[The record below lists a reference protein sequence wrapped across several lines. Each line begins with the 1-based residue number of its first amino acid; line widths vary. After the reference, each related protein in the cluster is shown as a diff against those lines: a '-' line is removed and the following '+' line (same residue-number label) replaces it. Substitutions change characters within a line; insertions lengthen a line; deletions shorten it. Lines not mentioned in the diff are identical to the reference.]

1 MARNIYGLD
10 LGTHE
15 IKVYDKK
22 NESLWKE
29 KNVIALK
36 EKDKLVAIGN
46 KAYEMYGKVPSTV
59 RVVFPMQKGA
69 IAHFDNMQHLLSTLI
84 NNEGR
89 FKRGSE
95 YLVAVPTDVTEIEKR
110 AFYDLVINSP
120 SKAKS
125 VRIVERSVAD
135 AIGASVDIFDTKG
148 AMIVNMGGSTTELS
162 VLLFGG
168 LVVNRLLKIGGEDF
182 DLSIANLMR
191 RTHDVLIG
199 HSAAE
204 HLRREFGV
212 SSIESEAET
221 TVNGKDLLTGLPR
234 KVEVSG
240 SLVGM
245 AIREPLHEMVKA
257 IKAMIDRTPADV
269 QIEIYKSGLHLVG
282 GLARIDG
289 ISDYIQSYI
298 NLPIH
303 IAKEPELSTVR
314 GLEKIIIHRRQ
325 YRKFTYSMLDED
337 YRWLRN

>member
-1 MARNIYGLD
+1 MPRNIYGLD

-22 NESLWKE
+22 NQSLWKE

-46 KAYEMYGKVPSTV
+46 KAYEMYGKAPSTI
-59 RVVFPMQKGA
+59 RVVLPMQKGA

-89 FKRGSE
+89 FLRGSE

-110 AFYDLVINSP
+110 AFYDLVIHSP

-148 AMIVNMGGSTTELS
+148 AIVVNIGGSTTELS

-204 HLRREFGV
+204 HLRRKFGV
-212 SSIESEAET
+212 SSIDSEAET
-221 TVNGKDLLTGLPR
+221 TVCGKDLLTGLPR
-234 KVEVSG
+234 RVEVSS
-240 SLVGM
+240 SLVAM
-245 AIREPLHEMVKA
+245 AIREPLHEIVKA

-269 QIEIYKSGLHLVG
+269 QVEIYKNGLYLVG
-282 GLARIDG
+282 GLARVVG
-289 ISDYIQSYI
+289 ISDYIKSYI

-303 IAKEPELSTVR
+303 IANEPEMSTVR
-314 GLEKIIIHRRQ
+314 GLETMILNRRQ
-325 YRKFTYSMLDED
+325 YKKFTYSMLDED
-337 YRWLRN
+337 YRWLR

>member
-1 MARNIYGLD
+1 MPRNIYGLD

-22 NESLWKE
+22 KQNLWTE

-36 EKDKLVAIGN
+36 EKNKLLAIGN
-46 KAYEMYGKVPSTV
+46 KAYEMVGKAPSTI
-59 RVVFPMQKGA
+59 RVIHPMQKGA

-89 FKRGSE
+89 FLRGSE

-110 AFYDLVINSP
+110 AFYDLVLHSP

-125 VRIVERSVAD
+125 VRIVDRSMAD

-148 AMIVNMGGSTTELS
+148 VVIVNIGGSTTEIS

-168 LVVNRLLKIGGEDF
+168 MVVNRLLKIGGEDF

-212 SSIESEAET
+212 SSAPSDAET
-221 TVNGKDLLTGLPR
+221 FVNGKELLTGLPR

-245 AIREPLHEMVKA
+245 AIREPLLEIVKA
-257 IKAMIDRTPADV
+257 IKAMIDRTPADI
-269 QIEIYKSGLHLVG
+269 QMEIYKNGLYIVG
-282 GLARIDG
+282 GLARMSG
-289 ISDYIQSYI
+289 LSDYIKSYI
-298 NLPIH
+298 DLPIH
-303 IAKEPELSTVR
+303 IGDEPELSAVR
-314 GLEKIIIHRRQ
+314 GMETIILNRKQ
-325 YRKFTYSMLDED
+325 YKRFTYSMLDED
-337 YRWLRN
+337 YRWLR